1 MGVLFLN
8 YNTKRESRSECKLY
22 NAWRVRRPLYT
33 CNTHHH
39 TVVRSDNMRRE
50 RFNFL
55 TSTRFTPTNTAGNF
69 DLFFPSQTTRRY
81 FSAESNRSNG
91 RPVRL
96 SQWPFIYERGSL
108 DKRDASPAPAIF
120 RSFRSTR
127 DQHTKKNLIRDNQ
140 LSSTTLRWKE
150 RRIEESVDRS
160 FLPPILYLR
169 ANKVFSVVTSTTN
182 NACCV
187 SLMDVLTPVEKNE
200 NATKH
205 QKALYTF
212 LLFEKKVRNPA
223 YKRKMGR
230 KRRVII
236 IAMSKK

>member
-1 MGVLFLN
+1 VGVLFLN

-69 DLFFPSQTTRRY
+69 DLFFPSQKLLDDI
-81 FSAESNRSNG
+81 SAPSQIDQTADLLDSHNG
-91 RPVRL
+91 RSFTREGL
-96 SQWPFIYERGSL
+96 STKETLP
-108 DKRDASPAPAIF
+108 PPAIF